1 MNKTAW
7 MKEDLILCND
17 VSLSLPVRSTRSRYA
32 AKAMVSA
39 FTGGVLKGNHRLA
52 KVSAISNLT
61 LSIKEGERIALI
73 GHNGAGKSTF
83 LRLISGIFT
92 PSSGNMY
99 VKSFATPLIDKSFI
113 IDADLTGFEVCTAHY
128 LKVNGTSAFL
138 KGSKNNDYDDFL
150 KDIFEFSELG
160 EFMGTPVSS
169 YSDGMKTRL
178 MFALITSF
186 PHKLLAMDEGIAAG
200 DRFFMDKANKRF
212 EKFLAYT
219 STLILASHDEALLKR
234 FTSRGIVFEKGRC
247 VFDGKLVDALDYYH
261 DTKNNYQ

>member
-1 MNKTAW
+1 
-7 MKEDLILCND
+7 MKDDLILCND

-32 AKAMVSA
+32 AKAMASA
-39 FTGGVLKGNHRLA
+39 FTGGVLKGNDRLA
-52 KVSAISNLT
+52 NVSALSNVT

-92 PSSGNMY
+92 PTSGSMY
-99 VKSFATPLIDKSFI
+99 VKNFATPLIDKSFI
-113 IDADLTGFEVCTAHY
+113 IDADLTGYEVCTAHY
-128 LKVNGTSAFL
+128 LKINGTSAFF
-138 KGSKNNDYDDFL
+138 KGANDNSYENFL

-212 EKFLAYT
+212 EEFLAST

-234 FTSRGIVFEKGRC
+234 FTSRGLVFEKGRC
-247 VFDGKLVDALDYYH
+247 VFDGKLKDALNFYH
-261 DTKNNYQ
+261 NTKS

>member
-1 MNKTAW
+1 
-7 MKEDLILCND
+7 MKDDLILCND

-32 AKAMVSA
+32 AKAVASA
-39 FTGGVLKGNHRLA
+39 FTGGVLKGNDRLA
-52 KVSAISNLT
+52 NVSALSNVT

-92 PSSGNMY
+92 PTSGSMY
-99 VKSFATPLIDKSFI
+99 VKNFATPLIDKSFI
-113 IDADLTGFEVCTAHY
+113 IDADLTGYEVCTAHY
-128 LKVNGTSAFL
+128 LKINGTSAFF
-138 KGSKNNDYDDFL
+138 KGANDNSYENFL

-212 EKFLAYT
+212 EEFLAST

-234 FTSRGIVFEKGRC
+234 FTSRGVVFEKGRC
-247 VFDGKLVDALDYYH
+247 VFDGKLKDALNFYH
-261 DTKNNYQ
+261 GTKN

>member
-1 MNKTAW
+1 MYN
-7 MKEDLILCND
+7 ELILCND

-32 AKAMVSA
+32 AKAVASA
-39 FTGGVLKGNHRLA
+39 FTGGVLKGNDRLA
-52 KVSAISNLT
+52 RVSALSNVT

-92 PSSGNMY
+92 PTSGNMY
-99 VKSFATPLIDKSFI
+99 VKQFATPLIDKSFI
-113 IDADLTGFEVCTAHY
+113 IDADLTGYEVCTAHY
-128 LKVNGTSAFL
+128 LKINGTLAFL
-138 KGSKNNDYDDFL
+138 KGSQNISFDDFL
-150 KDIFEFSELG
+150 KDILEFSELG
-160 EFMGTPVSS
+160 DFMSTPVSS

-212 EKFLAYT
+212 EEFLAYT

-234 FTSRGIVFEKGRC
+234 FTTRGIVFEKGRC
-247 VFDGKLVDALDYYH
+247 LFDGSLEEALNFYH
-261 DTKNNYQ
+261 ETKN

>member
-1 MNKTAW
+1 
-7 MKEDLILCND
+7 MKDDLILCND

-32 AKAMVSA
+32 AKAVASA
-39 FTGGVLKGNHRLA
+39 FTGGVLKGNDRLA
-52 KVSAISNLT
+52 NVSALSNVT

-92 PSSGNMY
+92 PTSGSMY
-99 VKSFATPLIDKSFI
+99 VKNYATPLIDKSFI
-113 IDADLTGFEVCTAHY
+113 IDADLTGYEVCTAHY
-128 LKVNGTSAFL
+128 LKINGTSAFF
-138 KGSKNNDYDDFL
+138 KGANDNSYENFL

-212 EKFLAYT
+212 EEFLAST

-234 FTSRGIVFEKGRC
+234 FTSRGVVFEKGRC
-247 VFDGKLVDALDYYH
+247 VFDGKLKDALNFYH
-261 DTKNNYQ
+261 NTKS

>member
-1 MNKTAW
+1 
-7 MKEDLILCND
+7 MKDDLILCND

-32 AKAMVSA
+32 AKAVASA
-39 FTGGVLKGNHRLA
+39 FTGGVLKGNDRLA
-52 KVSAISNLT
+52 NVSALSNVT

-92 PSSGNMY
+92 PTSGSMY
-99 VKSFATPLIDKSFI
+99 VKNYATPLIDKSFI
-113 IDADLTGFEVCTAHY
+113 IDADLTGYEVCTAHY
-128 LKVNGTSAFL
+128 LKINGTSAFF
-138 KGSKNNDYDDFL
+138 KGANDNSYENFL

-212 EKFLAYT
+212 EEFLAST

-234 FTSRGIVFEKGRC
+234 FTSRGVVFEKGRC
-247 VFDGKLVDALDYYH
+247 VFDGKLNDALNFYH
-261 DTKNNYQ
+261 STKS

>member
-1 MNKTAW
+1 
-7 MKEDLILCND
+7 MKDDLILCND

-32 AKAMVSA
+32 AKAVASA
-39 FTGGVLKGNHRLA
+39 FTGGVLKGNDRLA
-52 KVSAISNLT
+52 NVSALSNVT

-92 PSSGNMY
+92 PTSGSMY
-99 VKSFATPLIDKSFI
+99 VKNFATPLIDKSFI
-113 IDADLTGFEVCTAHY
+113 IDADLTGYEVCTAHF
-128 LKVNGTSAFL
+128 LKINGTSSFF
-138 KGSKNNDYDDFL
+138 KGKKDNSYEEFL

-212 EKFLAYT
+212 EKFLAST

-234 FTSRGIVFEKGRC
+234 FTSRGLVFEKGRC
-247 VFDGKLVDALDYYH
+247 VFDGKLEDALNFYH
-261 DTKNNYQ
+261 NTKS

>member
-1 MNKTAW
+1 
-7 MKEDLILCND
+7 MKDDLILCND

-32 AKAMVSA
+32 AKAVASA
-39 FTGGVLKGNHRLA
+39 FTGGVLKGNDRLA
-52 KVSAISNLT
+52 NVSALSNVT

-92 PSSGNMY
+92 PTSGSMY
-99 VKSFATPLIDKSFI
+99 VKDFATPLIDKSFI
-113 IDADLTGFEVCTAHY
+113 IDADLTGYEVCTAHY
-128 LKVNGTSAFL
+128 LKINGTSAFF
-138 KGSKNNDYDDFL
+138 KGTNDNSYENFL

-212 EKFLAYT
+212 EDFLAST
-219 STLILASHDEALLKR
+219 STLILASHDEALLNR
-234 FTSRGIVFEKGRC
+234 FTSRGVVFEKGRC
-247 VFDGKLVDALDYYH
+247 VFDGKLKDALNFYH
-261 DTKNNYQ
+261 NTKG

>member
-1 MNKTAW
+1 MNN
-7 MKEDLILCND
+7 DLILCND

-32 AKAMVSA
+32 AKAVASA
-39 FTGGVLKGNHRLA
+39 FTGGVLKGNDRLA
-52 KVSAISNLT
+52 KVSALSNVT

-92 PSSGNMY
+92 PTSGSMY
-99 VKSFATPLIDKSFI
+99 IKDFATPLIDKSFI
-113 IDADLTGFEVCTAHY
+113 IDADLTGYEVCTAHY
-128 LKVNGTSAFL
+128 LKINGTTALFNR
-138 KGSKNNDYDDFL
+138 GQNNSYENFL
-150 KDIFEFSELG
+150 KDIFDFSELG

-186 PHKLLAMDEGIAAG
+186 PYKLLAMDEGIAAG
-200 DRFFMDKANKRF
+200 DRFFMDKAKKRF
-212 EKFLAYT
+212 EKFLAST
-219 STLILASHDEALLKR
+219 STLILASHDEALLKK

-247 VFDGKLVDALDYYH
+247 VFDGKLEDALNFYH
-261 DTKNNYQ
+261 NTKN

>member
-1 MNKTAW
+1 
-7 MKEDLILCND
+7 MKDDLILCND

-32 AKAMVSA
+32 AKAMASA
-39 FTGGVLKGNHRLA
+39 FTGGVLKGNDRLA
-52 KVSAISNLT
+52 NVSALSNVT

-92 PSSGNMY
+92 PTSGRMY
-99 VKSFATPLIDKSFI
+99 IKNFATPLIDKSFI
-113 IDADLTGFEVCTAHY
+113 IDPDLTGYEVCTAHY
-128 LKVNGTSAFL
+128 LKINGTSAFFRS
-138 KGSKNNDYDDFL
+138 SKDKSYENFL

-212 EKFLAYT
+212 EEFLAST

-234 FTSRGIVFEKGRC
+234 FTSRGVVFEKGRS
-247 VFDGKLVDALDYYH
+247 VFDGKLEDALNFYH
-261 DTKNNYQ
+261 NTKS